1 MTIRDAVAAD
11 VPAMLAIYAPFV
23 RETAV
28 SFEYEVPSEAE
39 FWQRIQA
46 HRKIL
51 PWLVC
56 EEDGHETAR
65 FPAVG
70 FKLGQWYDVVWL
82 EKQLPTEENPKNFP
96 KPY

>member
-46 HRKIL
+46 HRHAADHPQL
-51 PWLVC
+51 
-56 EEDGHETAR
+56 HAFR
-65 FPAVG
+65 RAVG
-70 FKLGQWYDVVWL
+70 S
-82 EKQLPTEENPKNFP
+82 TR
-96 KPY
+96 